1 MSPMRFFSTGLGTGK
16 RQSHKP
22 PITGVTGAAAA
33 KAGPPAAKRTAAF
46 PVQATQAARFQLPHY
61 PFQPLPPPNG
71 PKPYRFDL
79 SQLLPVDDVTKIKNG
94 VLVFHTV
101 GDTGDFRGRQQD
113 FVCALMAQDAQN
125 SADDKKPAFF
135 YHLGDVVYFAG
146 DIDMYG
152 ANFYETYTD
161 YPGFIVAIPGNHD
174 CQPDDPQDGPV
185 DPNKVPLDGWV
196 QNFMSKN
203 PAQLGSL
210 KTNSSRTQMDLPNVF
225 WTFTT
230 PWATIIGLFSNV
242 GETEGEFHQD
252 QIDWFQGELAAADP
266 KLALIVTVHHP
277 PFSGDVEH
285 SGSSVV
291 EQVLFDSFKAAKRY
305 PNLILS
311 GHVHNYQRFTNVVGG
326 LQIPCVVAGAGG
338 YTKLGTLHKINGV
351 LPTPP
356 LPLGGG
362 LTLEQYDQD
371 NFGFLRLEVSKTQ
384 IVGAYLSAPYAS
396 SGVPTA
402 TVKDSFVVDLVN
414 NTVATGVGGGG
425 AGKPGPKPKPPKP
438 PKPKPGPRPRPPKP
452 PKKKKKR

>member
-1 MSPMRFFSTGLGTGK
+1 MSPFRFFSTGQGAGK

-22 PITGVTGAAAA
+22 PITAA
-33 KAGPPAAKRTAAF
+33 KFVATVKGASPVARRTAVF
-46 PVQATQAARFQLPHY
+46 PVQAVRTAGFQLPHY
-61 PFQPLPPPNG
+61 PFQPLPRPNG
-71 PKPYRFDL
+71 PAPYRFDL
-79 SQLLPVDDVTKIKNG
+79 SQLLPAGDVARIKNG
-94 VLVFHTV
+94 VLVFHSV

-113 FVCALMAQDAQN
+113 FVSALMTQDAQN
-125 SADDKKPAFF
+125 LADDRKPAFF

-152 ANFYETYTD
+152 NNFYETYTD
-161 YPGFIVAIPGNHD
+161 YPGFIVSIPGNHD

-196 QNFMSKN
+196 QNFMSKA

-210 KTNSSRTQMDLPNVF
+210 KTNSSRTQMDLPNVY

-230 PWATIIGLFSNV
+230 PLATIIGLFSNV
-242 GETEGEFHQD
+242 GETEGEFHQN
-252 QIDWFQGELAAADP
+252 QIDWFRGELKAASP
-266 KLALIVTVHHP
+266 TLALIVTVHHP

-291 EQVLFDSFKAAKRY
+291 ERTLFDSFKAAKRY

-311 GHVHNYQRFTNVVGG
+311 GHVHNYQRFTNEVKG

-338 YTKLGTLHKINGV
+338 YTKLGKLHKISDEY
-351 LPTPP
+351 PTPP
-356 LPLGGG
+356 LQLGAG

-371 NFGFLRLEVSKTQ
+371 NFGFLRLEVSKSQ
-384 IVGAYLSAPYAS
+384 IVGTYLSAPYAT

-402 TVKDSFVVDLVN
+402 TVRDVFSIDLVN
-414 NTVATGVGGGG
+414 NMVATGTGSVSGGTF
-425 AGKPGPKPKPPKP
+425 GPKPKPPKL
-438 PKPKPGPRPRPPKP
+438 RPRPKSQRPQ
-452 PKKKKKR
+452 KRRP